1 MLLFIGLLLFFLG
14 DLLLLLVLTF
24 LLLGV
29 LLRGFL
35 LLLDF
40 FLRTLLLGLDG
51 SLGVLLGL
59 VAALLLLTALFIERI
74 CNCCALSCA
83 AGTSGTCRQAT
94 DSRIAATTRAES
106 FLHLAHEAL
115 DGLGVTSRE
124 FKVGEATVGRQL
136 NGCVS
141 RASSWARGGGGSLV
155 DPTTTMRG
163 GETLS

>member
-1 MLLFIGLLLFFLG
+1 MLLFIGLLLLFLR
-14 DLLLLLVLTF
+14 DLLLLLVLTL

-29 LLRGFL
+29 LLCGFL

-40 FLRTLLLGLDG
+40 FLCSLLLGFDG
-51 SLGVLLGL
+51 SLGVFLGL

-83 AGTSGTCRQAT
+83 AGTSSTCRQAG
-94 DSRIAATTRAES
+94 DSGVAATTRAES

-115 DGLGVTSRE
+115 DGRGVTSRE

-141 RASSWARGGGGSLV
+141 CAGSWACGSHLFE
-155 DPTTTMRG
+155 TT
-163 GETLS
+163 EQ